1 MDALMLQ
8 GLGTHRSE
16 VAANSQI
23 HVNSRIGEAR
33 FKAVLQYETAADP
46 RKRNWSVQETDRY
59 RPQLEKYVAL
69 YFPLLQ
75 EFCEITVD
83 DSRLKPLPQ

>member
-1 MDALMLQ
+1 MDAVMFQ

-23 HVNSRIGEAR
+23 HINSRIDETR
-33 FKAVLQYETAADP
+33 LKAVLQNKTAADS
-46 RKRNWSVQETDRY
+46 RKRNWSIQETDRY